1 MTIEDTLRRTYD
13 DHLGGL
19 DLPPGDA
26 SRARRSGIRMR
37 RRRRLTVGAVA
48 ATVAAVALV
57 GVVDART
64 GTSVQ
69 PSAPLGHWRELPTPP
84 LSPRAEAR
92 VVWTGS
98 EAIVL
103 GGTTEVCPPAADC
116 ASTLGDDLRDGAAYN
131 PTTSSWRAIPPA
143 PVSVSGA
150 QLVVADGVVVLE
162 DHSVSRSRWF
172 TYEPDHNRWSRIRQV
187 PQGVGDGLSAIGTR
201 VYVSRGRGVAVY
213 DVRRFHWS
221 LLPPDR
227 IQPLLTAG
235 TVTATTSGPVMTGVD
250 STQPN
255 DGTEPSLVLAD
266 VWDGTTWRR
275 LPPSDQLQGEFT
287 WTGHRLVDPSPFT
300 ENGGE
305 VNGWGRDIPE
315 GGTLD
320 PATGE
325 WGRLPRALSGD
336 PGGWTVSTQDDGVDD
351 SDGGWFA
358 VAGQVYDD
366 DSGRVY
372 TLDRPDGAPDFAVA
386 GAWAGDRLLAFGG
399 TDSAQGFSGDAL
411 SNGAWLWSP

>member
-1 MTIEDTLRRTYD
+1 VWS
-13 DHLGGL
+13 GGE
-19 DLPPGDA
+19 
-26 SRARRSGIRMR
+26 
-37 RRRRLTVGAVA
+37 V
-48 ATVAAVALV
+48 
-57 GVVDART
+57 
-64 GTSVQ
+64 
-69 PSAPLGHWRELPTPP
+69 
-84 LSPRAEAR
+84 
-92 VVWTGS
+92 
-98 EAIVL
+98 IVL

-116 ASTLGDDLRDGAAYN
+116 ASVGPQLRDGAAYN
-131 PTTSSWRAIPPA
+131 PTTNSWRAIPPA
-143 PVSVSGA
+143 PVSLFGA

-162 DHSVSRSRWF
+162 DYSASRSRWF

-201 VYVSRGRGVAVY
+201 VFVNRGRGVAVY

-235 TVTATTSGPVMTGVD
+235 TVTATSSGPVMTGVD

-255 DGTEPSLVLAD
+255 DGIEPSLVLAD

-275 LPPSDQLQGEFT
+275 LPPSDQLQSDFS
-287 WTGHRLVDPSPFT
+287 WTGHRMVSPSPFT

-320 PATGE
+320 PATGV
-325 WGRLPRALSGD
+325 WGRLPRALTGD
-336 PGGWTVSTQDDGVDD
+336 PAGWSVSADGQ
-351 SDGGWFA
+351 GWFA
-358 VAGQVYDD
+358 TAGQIYDD

-372 TLDRPDGAPDFAVA
+372 TLDRPDGAPDA
-386 GAWAGDRLLAFGG
+386 GVTGVWAGDRLLAFGG
-399 TDSAQGFSGDAL
+399 TDSAQGLSGDAL
-411 SNGAWLWSP
+411 SNRAWLWSP